1 MRINGLTGIIDL
13 PATIY
18 PGMFEGEVQ
27 VTVKINGDEINLI
40 VSMDSVE
47 ITEEPSDK
55 GLEGTLLAEI
65 VNKTDKGYL
74 IHLPGEVQGAS
85 NRIEYVA

>member
-1 MRINGLTGIIDL
+1 MRINGGTGIIDL

-18 PGMFEGEVQ
+18 PGMFEGEYQ
-27 VTVKINGDEINLI
+27 VTVQINGDKINLI
-40 VSMDSVE
+40 VSVDSVE
-47 ITEEPSDK
+47 INEKPSDE
-55 GLEGTLLAEI
+55 GLEGTLLAEVI
-65 VNKTDKGYL
+65 KKTDEGYL